1 MVEGMGSREHE
12 VQPGA
17 RRHEEYLELCAL
29 AASGSL
35 TEAEQKELREH
46 AARCVECRG
55 ALREFESVVDDVIPE
70 LASELAEEPSPDPS
84 FSQDNAEAAFRKRLS
99 EEKDRERTGAQED
112 TWLSPLIVRRSRS
125 FRRHFD
131 RYQLWLP
138 LAASLLLCAALGI
151 LTYKMGKNRGIE
163 SARLEDHGKPQGP
176 AVTTDAREVTPQKS
190 DTSSAMPVARDAEVS
205 SLRREI
211 AQKSSELDSL
221 RALLS
226 SQQVALQTSVDDKKK
241 LTEERDRLAQQ
252 VSGEEASL
260 RATEERLKKLDG
272 EQSQSA
278 MHTATLEAEIAEL
291 SNSLAEKEHLTAEQ
305 QEMLAKDRDIRELM
319 GARDLYI
326 TEIHD
331 VVRTGEAQKAF
342 GRVFFTRGK
351 SLIFYAY
358 DLNETPGVKEA
369 STFEA
374 WGRRGPDWKQAY
386 KLGVFYEDNAS
397 KRRWIAKS
405 TDKKT
410 LDQIDAVFV
419 TVEPNGG
426 SQQPT
431 GKPVLFAYLKVT
443 PNHP

>member
-1 MVEGMGSREHE
+1 MGSREHE

-35 TEAEQKELREH
+35 TEAEQNELREH
-46 AARCVECRG
+46 AARCVECRE
-55 ALREFESVVDDVIPE
+55 ALKEFESVVDCVIPE
-70 LASELAEEPSPDPS
+70 LASENAEEPSRDPS
-84 FSQDNAEAAFRKRLS
+84 FSQDKAEAAFRKRLS
-99 EEKDRERTGAQED
+99 EEKKRERAGAEED

-151 LTYKMGKNRGIE
+151 LAFRIGKNHGIE
-163 SARLEDHGKPQGP
+163 WARLEERGKPQ
-176 AVTTDAREVTPQKS
+176 AQAATTQAHEVAPQKVDS
-190 DTSSAMPVARDAEVS
+190 GDAGLARDAALA

-211 AQKSSELDSL
+211 AQKSDELDSL
-221 RALLS
+221 KALLS
-226 SQQVALQTSVDDKKK
+226 SQQLALQTSANDKKD
-241 LTEERDRLAQQ
+241 LVEERDRLAQR
-252 VSGEEASL
+252 VSAQEASL
-260 RATEERLKKLDG
+260 RATEERLKSLDR
-272 EQSQSA
+272 EQAQSA
-278 MHTATLEAEIAEL
+278 MHTATLEAKVAEL
-291 SNSLAEKEHLTAEQ
+291 SNSVIERERLTAEQ
-305 QEMLAKDRDIRELM
+305 QDLLAKDRDIRELM

-342 GRVFFTRGK
+342 GRVFYTRGK

-386 KLGVFYEDNAS
+386 KLGVFYEDNAT
-397 KRRWIAKS
+397 KRRWVAKS

-431 GKPVLFAYLKVT
+431 GKPLLFAYLKVA

>member
-12 VQPGA
+12 VRPDA

-35 TEAEQKELREH
+35 TEAEEKDLREH
-46 AARCVECRG
+46 AARCSECRE
-55 ALREFESVVDDVIPE
+55 ALKEFESVVDHVIPE
-70 LASELAEEPSPDPS
+70 LASGLAEEPSPDPA

-99 EEKDRERTGAQED
+99 EEKDRERTSAEED

-138 LAASLLLCAALGI
+138 LAASLL
-151 LTYKMGKNRGIE
+151 
-163 SARLEDHGKPQGP
+163 
-176 AVTTDAREVTPQKS
+176 
-190 DTSSAMPVARDAEVS
+190 
-205 SLRREI
+205 
-211 AQKSSELDSL
+211 
-221 RALLS
+221 
-226 SQQVALQTSVDDKKK
+226 
-241 LTEERDRLAQQ
+241 
-252 VSGEEASL
+252 
-260 RATEERLKKLDG
+260 ATEEKLKSRDR

-278 MHTATLEAEIAEL
+278 MHTGTLEAKIAEL
-291 SNSLAEKEHLTAEQ
+291 SNSLAERDRLTSEQ
-305 QEMLAKDRDIRELM
+305 QEMLAKDHDIRELM

-342 GRVFFTRGK
+342 GRVFFTRGE

-374 WGRRGPDWKQAY
+374 
-386 KLGVFYEDNAS
+386 
-397 KRRWIAKS
+397 
-405 TDKKT
+405 
-410 LDQIDAVFV
+410 
-419 TVEPNGG
+419 
-426 SQQPT
+426 
-431 GKPVLFAYLKVT
+431 
-443 PNHP
+443 

>member
-1 MVEGMGSREHE
+1 MQSGG
-12 VQPGA
+12 Q
-17 RRHEEYLELCAL
+17 RHEEYLELCAL

-35 TEAEQKELREH
+35 TEGEQKELREH
-46 AARCVECRG
+46 AAQCFECRE
-55 ALREFESVVDDVIPE
+55 ALKEFESVVDNVIPQ
-70 LASELAEEPSPDPS
+70 LASELAEEPPLDLS
-84 FSQDNAEAAFRKRLS
+84 FSQNKAEAAFRKRLS
-99 EEKDRERTGAQED
+99 EEEKRGRTGAGENI
-112 TWLSPLIVRRSRS
+112 WNSPLIVRQSRS

-131 RYQLWLP
+131 RYQSWIP
-138 LAASLLLCAALGI
+138 VAASLLLCAALGI
-151 LTYKMGKNRGIE
+151 LTYRMGKNQGIE
-163 SARLEDHGKPQGP
+163 SARLEERGSSRAPAATIEAHDEAPQRP
-176 AVTTDAREVTPQKS
+176 DSS
-190 DTSSAMPVARDAEVS
+190 DPGVVGRDAALA

-211 AQKSSELDSL
+211 AQKSSELHSL
-221 RALLS
+221 KTLLS
-226 SQQVALQTSVDDKKK
+226 WQRRALQTSAGDQKQ
-241 LTEERDRLAQQ
+241 LTEERDHLAQQ
-252 VSGEEASL
+252 VSAQEASL
-260 RATEERLKKLDG
+260 RTTEERLRSLDR

-278 MHTATLEAEIAEL
+278 MHTATLEAKIAEL

-305 QEMLAKDRDIRELM
+305 QEMLVKDRDIRELM

-358 DLNETPGVKEA
+358 DLNETPSVKEA

-419 TVEPNGG
+419 TLEPNEG

-431 GKPVLFAYLKVT
+431 GKPLLFAYLRVGA
-443 PNHP
+443 NHP

>member
-35 TEAEQKELREH
+35 TEAEQKDLHQH
-46 AARCVECRG
+46 AAQCSECRQ
-55 ALREFESVVDDVIPE
+55 ALKEFESVVDHVIPE
-70 LASELAEEPSPDPS
+70 LASGLAEEPALDAS
-84 FSQDNAEAAFRKRLS
+84 FSQDRAETAFRKRLS
-99 EEKDRERTGAQED
+99 DEKERERTGAEED
-112 TWLSPLIVRRSRS
+112 AWLSPLVVRRSRS

-151 LTYKMGKNRGIE
+151 LTYKMGKNHGIE
-163 SARLEDHGKPQGP
+163 WARLEKRDTPEAQG
-176 AVTTDAREVTPQKS
+176 ATTESREVAPQRPGSS
-190 DTSSAMPVARDAEVS
+190 DTGLVARDAVLA

-211 AQKSSELDSL
+211 AQKSSELDGL

-226 SQQVALQTSVDDKKK
+226 SQQLALEASADDKKK
-241 LTEERDRLAQQ
+241 LTNERDRLVQQ
-252 VSGEEASL
+252 VSAQEASL
-260 RATEERLKKLDG
+260 RASEERLKSLDQ

-278 MHTATLEAEIAEL
+278 MHTATLESKIVEL
-291 SNSLAEKEHLTAEQ
+291 SNSLAERDRLTAEQ
-305 QEMLAKDRDIRELM
+305 QDVLAKDRDIRELM

-342 GRVFFTRGK
+342 GRVFYTRGK

-358 DLNETPGVKEA
+358 DLNEAPGVKQA

-386 KLGVFYEDNAS
+386 KLGVFYEDNAL
-397 KRRWIAKS
+397 KRRWVAKS
-405 TDKKT
+405 SDKKT

-419 TVEPNGG
+419 TVEPNGDT
-426 SQQPT
+426 QQPT
-431 GKPVLFAYLKVT
+431 GKPLLFAYLKVA

>member
-1 MVEGMGSREHE
+1 MVEGMGSRERE
-12 VQPGA
+12 VRPGA
-17 RRHEEYLELCAL
+17 RRHEEYLELCAV
-29 AASGSL
+29 AASGNL
-35 TEAEQKELREH
+35 TEAEQKDLREH
-46 AARCVECRG
+46 AARCVECRE
-55 ALREFESVVDDVIPE
+55 ALREFESVVDHVLPE
-70 LASELAEEPSPDPS
+70 LATALAEEPPPDPS
-84 FSQDNAEAAFRKRLS
+84 FSQDNAEAAFRKRLAD
-99 EEKDRERTGAQED
+99 EKERERTGADED

-151 LTYKMGKNRGIE
+151 LTYRMGKNKGIE
-163 SARLEDHGKPQGP
+163 WARLEERDKPQAP
-176 AVTTDAREVTPQKS
+176 AAITEAREVAPQKS
-190 DTSSAMPVARDAEVS
+190 ESNDVGIGARDAALA

-221 RALLS
+221 KALLS
-226 SQQVALQTSVDDKKK
+226 SQQLALQTSADDKKQ
-241 LTEERDRLAQQ
+241 LTEERDRLAQR
-252 VSGEEASL
+252 VSAEEASL
-260 RATEERLKKLDG
+260 RATEERLKSLDR

-278 MHTATLEAEIAEL
+278 MHTATLEAKVAEL
-291 SNSLAEKEHLTAEQ
+291 SNSIAERERLTAEQ
-305 QEMLAKDRDIRELM
+305 QDLLAKDRDIRELM

-331 VVRTGEAQKAF
+331 VVRSGEAQKAF
-342 GRVFFTRGK
+342 GRVFYTRGK

-397 KRRWIAKS
+397 KRRWVAKS
-405 TDKKT
+405 NDKKT

-431 GKPVLFAYLKVT
+431 GKPLLFAYLKVT
-443 PNHP
+443 ANHP

>member
-12 VQPGA
+12 VRPGA

-35 TEAEQKELREH
+35 TEAEEKDLREH
-46 AARCVECRG
+46 AARCSECRE
-55 ALREFESVVDDVIPE
+55 ALKEFESVVDHVIPE
-70 LASELAEEPSPDPS
+70 LASGLAEEPSPDPS
-84 FSQDNAEAAFRKRLS
+84 FSQDNAEASFRKRLS
-99 EEKDRERTGAQED
+99 EEKDRERTGAEED

-151 LTYKMGKNRGIE
+151 LTYKMGKNKGIE
-163 SARLEDHGKPQGP
+163 WVRLEERGTPQVP
-176 AVTTDAREVTPQKS
+176 AVTTEVREVAPQKS
-190 DTSSAMPVARDAEVS
+190 DSSDAALAARDAELA
-205 SLRREI
+205 SLRREVD
-211 AQKSSELDSL
+211 QKSSELDSL
-221 RALLS
+221 KALLS
-226 SQQVALQTSVDDKKK
+226 SQQLALQTSANDKKQ
-241 LTEERDRLAQQ
+241 LTEERDHLAQQ
-252 VSGEEASL
+252 VSVEQASL
-260 RATEERLKKLDG
+260 RATEEKLKSLDR

-278 MHTATLEAEIAEL
+278 MHTGTLEAKIAEL
-291 SNSLAEKEHLTAEQ
+291 SNSLAERDRLTAEQ

-374 WGRRGPDWKQAY
+374 WGRRGPDWRQAY

-397 KRRWIAKS
+397 KRRWVAKS

>member
-35 TEAEQKELREH
+35 TEAEQKDLREH
-46 AARCVECRG
+46 AARCVECRQ
-55 ALREFESVVDDVIPE
+55 ALKEFESVVDHVIPK
-70 LASELAEEPSPDPS
+70 LADGLTEEPSLDPS
-84 FSQDNAEAAFRKRLS
+84 FSQENAEAAFRQRLS
-99 EEKDRERTGAQED
+99 EEKKRERSGMEED
-112 TWLSPLIVRRSRS
+112 AWLSPLVVRRSRS

-151 LTYKMGKNRGIE
+151 LTYRMGKNHGIE
-163 SARLEDHGKPQGP
+163 SARLEERGRPQPQG
-176 AVTTDAREVTPQKS
+176 AVIEGREVVPQRPDSS
-190 DTSSAMPVARDAEVS
+190 DSERNAVLV

-211 AQKSSELDSL
+211 AQKSNELDNL
-221 RALLS
+221 KALLS
-226 SQQVALQTSVDDKKK
+226 SHQVALETSADDKKK
-241 LTEERDRLAQQ
+241 LVEERDHLAQR
-252 VSGEEASL
+252 VSSEEASL
-260 RATEERLKKLDG
+260 RASEERLKSLDR

-278 MHTATLEAEIAEL
+278 MHTATLEAKIAEL
-291 SNSLAEKEHLTAEQ
+291 SNTLAERDRLTAEQ
-305 QEMLAKDRDIRELM
+305 QDVLAKDRDIRELM

-342 GRVFFTRGK
+342 GRVFYTQGK

-358 DLNETPGVKEA
+358 DLNEAPGVKQA

-397 KRRWIAKS
+397 KRRWVAKS
-405 TDKKT
+405 NDRKT

-419 TVEPNGG
+419 TVEPNGE

-431 GKPVLFAYLKVT
+431 GKPLLFAYLKVA